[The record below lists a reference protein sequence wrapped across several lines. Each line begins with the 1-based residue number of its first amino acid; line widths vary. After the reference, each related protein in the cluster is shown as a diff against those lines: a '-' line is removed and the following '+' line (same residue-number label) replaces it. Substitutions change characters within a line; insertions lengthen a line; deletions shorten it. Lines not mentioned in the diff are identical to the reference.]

1 MSDQDFG
8 RTPPSDLAAEQ
19 VSLGGMLLDADVIPD
34 VLAVLRPRDYFR
46 PAHQLISEVVFALH
60 EAGEPA
66 GAVAV
71 CAELTKRGEIARV
84 GGAPYLHTLIAA
96 VPAAVNAGY
105 YARIVAG
112 HAVRRRL
119 IEAGTRIV
127 QLGYSADAEAAEIA
141 ARALGEIE
149 DAAATV
155 SRHAIRPIRDV
166 VYAALHE
173 AEHGTEHGV
182 SLPWAD
188 LDELLNGVSP
198 GQLIY
203 VAARPA
209 IGKSLMGAGIA
220 AHVALDL
227 GLPALLVS
235 MEMRAEDITLRLIS
249 AQAKVSLW
257 ALTHQQATQDDWE
270 RVVKVAEPIAASPLA
285 VDYDPWCSLVSIR
298 SRLREMQRDG
308 EPARVLV
315 VDYLGLMEPPAAENR
330 QNAVAAL
337 SRGLKRIAG
346 EFMIPVI
353 ALAQLNR
360 GPELRADHRPLLAD
374 LRESGA
380 QEQDADVVILLHR
393 EDAYDRESPRA
404 GEIDLIVA
412 KNRTGPMAT
421 ITAAFQGHYGRIKDM
436 ARITETEQHYG
447 PDREWSPSGALEQ
460 EA

>member
-1 MSDQDFG
+1 MSEPDFG
-8 RTPPSDLAAEQ
+8 RTPPHDLAAEQ
-19 VSLGGMLLDADVIPD
+19 VSLGGMLLDTDVIPD
-34 VLAVLRPRDYFR
+34 VLAALRPGDYYR
-46 PAHQLISEVVFALH
+46 PGHVAICETIFALH

-66 GAVAV
+66 DPVAVA
-71 CAELTKRGEIARV
+71 AELTKRGEIAKI
-84 GGAPYLHTLIAA
+84 GGAPYLHTLMAS

-105 YARIVAG
+105 YARIVAE
-112 HAVRRRL
+112 HAVKRRL

-127 QLGYSADAEAAEIA
+127 QMGYSADAEAAEIA
-141 ARALGEIE
+141 SRAFSEVE
-149 DAAATV
+149 DAAAMV
-155 SRHAIRPIRDV
+155 SRHAVRPIRDV
-166 VYAALHE
+166 VYAALDE
-173 AEHGTEHGV
+173 AAHGTSHGLA
-182 SLPWAD
+182 LPWAD
-188 LDELLNGVSP
+188 LDALLNGASP

-203 VAARPA
+203 IAARPA
-209 IGKSLMGAGIA
+209 IGKSLAGAGIA
-220 AHVALDL
+220 AHAALNL

-270 RVVKVAEPIAASPLA
+270 RVARVAEPIAASPLA
-285 VDYDPWCSLVSIR
+285 IDYDPWCSLVSIR
-298 SRLREMQRDG
+298 TRLREMQRDG
-308 EPARVLV
+308 APARVLV

-330 QNAVAAL
+330 QTAIAAL

-346 EFMIPVI
+346 EFGIPVI

-360 GPELRADHRPLLAD
+360 GPEMRADHRPLLAD

-412 KNRTGPMAT
+412 KNRTGPTAT
-421 ITAAFQGHYGRIKDM
+421 ITVAFQGHYGRIKDM
-436 ARITETEQHYG
+436 SRMTE
-447 PDREWSPSGALEQ
+447 PDRDWSPSGVLEQ
-460 EA
+460 DA

>member
-1 MSDQDFG
+1 MI
-8 RTPPSDLAAEQ
+8 
-19 VSLGGMLLDADVIPD
+19 V
-34 VLAVLRPRDYFR
+34 
-46 PAHQLISEVVFALH
+46 ALH

-66 GAVAV
+66 DPVAVA
-71 CAELTKRGEIARV
+71 AELTKRGVITKV
-84 GGAPYLHTLIAA
+84 GGAPYLHDLIAS
-96 VPAAVNAGY
+96 VPTAANAGY

-112 HAVRRRL
+112 LGVKRRL
-119 IEAGTRIV
+119 IEAATRVI
-127 QLGYSADAEAAEIA
+127 QLAYSGDAEAGEIA
-141 ARALGEIE
+141 ARALSEIE

-155 SRHAIRPIRDV
+155 SRRAVRPIRDV
-166 VYAALHE
+166 VYAALDE
-173 AEHGTEHGV
+173 AEHGTERGI

-188 LDELLNGVSP
+188 LDELLNGASP

-203 VAARPA
+203 IGARPS

-220 AHVALDL
+220 AHVALKL

-249 AQAKVSLW
+249 AEAKVPLW

-285 VDYDPWCSLVSIR
+285 VDYDPWCSLMSIR

-308 EPARVLV
+308 TPARVLV

-330 QNAVAAL
+330 QTAVAAL

-346 EFMIPVI
+346 EFEIPVI

-360 GPELRADHRPLLAD
+360 GPEMRADHRPLLAD

-436 ARITETEQHYG
+436 ARIGESE
-447 PDREWSPSGALEQ
+447 ENWSASRLAED
-460 EA
+460 A

>member
-1 MSDQDFG
+1 MSEQDFE
-8 RTPPSDLAAEQ
+8 RTPPHDKAAEMAT
-19 VSLGGMLLDADVIPD
+19 LGGMLLSVAAIADVAEI
-34 VLAVLRPRDYFR
+34 LRAGDHYT
-46 PAHQLISEVVFALH
+46 PAHQVIHEVIIALH

-66 GAVAV
+66 DPVAVA
-71 CAELTKRGEIARV
+71 AELAKRGVIGKV
-84 GGAPYLHTLIAA
+84 GGAPYVHTLIAS
-96 VPAAVNAGY
+96 VPTAANAGY
-105 YARIVAG
+105 YARIVADL
-112 HAVRRRL
+112 AILRRL
-119 IEAGTRIV
+119 IEAGTRVV
-127 QLGYSADAEAAEIA
+127 QLAYSGDGEAAEIA
-141 ARALGEIE
+141 ARALAEIE

-155 SRHAIRPIRDV
+155 SRHAVRPIRDV
-166 VYAALHE
+166 VYAALDE
-173 AEHGTEHGV
+173 AEHGTKRGL

-188 LDELLNGVSP
+188 LDSLLNGISP
-198 GQLIY
+198 GQLVY
-203 VAARPA
+203 VAARPGV
-209 IGKSLMGAGIA
+209 GKSLTGAGIA
-220 AHVALDL
+220 GHVALGL

-249 AQAKVSLW
+249 AAAKVPLW

-270 RVVKVAEPIAASPLA
+270 RVVKVAEPIASSPL
-285 VDYDPWCSLVSIR
+285 VIDYDPWCSLVSVR

-308 EPARVLV
+308 APARVLV

-436 ARITETEQHYG
+436 ARIGEPEPG
-447 PDREWSPSGALEQ
+447 WSPASALEQ